1 MFRKA
6 ALLALIPMLL
16 AWGAGGAVAQSPSP
30 PRAFVTVAYADRDEG
45 PPGLPPVTYDE
56 IVGPPPAAAGYSMAA
71 IAAGAVA
78 GVIVVN
84 TLLPVLGYAAVPAAL
99 AAAPVTGTALEAA
112 LATSRVVAVAGA
124 VAGGVIGQ
132 WIYSG
137 SGR

>member
-1 MFRKA
+1 MFRIA
-6 ALLALIPMLL
+6 ALFALVPMLL
-16 AWGAGGAVAQSPSP
+16 AWGVGGASAQSASP
-30 PRAFVTVAYADRDEG
+30 PRSLVTVAYADRDEG

-71 IAAGAVA
+71 IAVGAVA
-78 GVIVVN
+78 GVIAVN
-84 TLLPVLGYAAVPAAL
+84 TLLPVLGYAAVPATL
-99 AAAPVTGTALEAA
+99 AAVPVTGTALEAA

-132 WIYSG
+132 WVYAG